1 MVCKDFAGPGPY
13 PTYVLQTISKLAAIS
28 TNPFPAVAPNKSTSP
43 IPSFDPGHA
52 SPPSP
57 CHHLPRSTTLKSR
70 NLPTSPHHPLHRPL
84 NWTQQ
89 LQLHQLWAWSMMSSL
104 SLTTMIPGHMEAMT
118 LNTTK
123 FTFAAPSAQ

>member
-13 PTYVLQTISKLAAIS
+13 PTYVLQTILKLTAIS

-43 IPSFDPGHA
+43 IPSFNPRHA

-57 CHHLPRSTTLKSR
+57 CCHLPKSTTLKSH
-70 NLPTSPHHPLHRPL
+70 NLPTSPHHPPHRPL
-84 NWTQQ
+84 KWTQQ

-104 SLTTMIPGHMEAMT
+104 SSTTMILGHTEAMM
-118 LNTTK
+118 LNTMK